1 MIETTSNIENDRF
14 IDSPTNSPVRAV
26 YEIFDKGNH
35 TVDDLVLVQ
44 VISQQYH
51 YFVWQVFQP
60 ISIGCTGGQ
69 HRSVYVTE
77 KVSKE
82 LRKKYNIL
90 VKHRDI
96 K

>member
-1 MIETTSNIENDRF
+1 MSCKSFWAKDLRYLSGKDNKVKSFIKKDTASIEMINNIVKFLNKWIPKFLKSDRNYL
-14 IDSPTNSPVRAV
+14 T
-26 YEIFDKGNH
+26 
-35 TVDDLVLVQ
+35 
-44 VISQQYH
+44 
-51 YFVWQVFQP
+51 